1 MMEVNGKRR
10 DPKVKFNLFQLV
22 FQGKEYVLVVGSDN
36 VAAVVDPSILDIF
49 FVIRFLMKFF
59 FSHCLFFC

>member
-59 FSHCLFFC
+59 FSHYLFFC

>member
-49 FVIRFLMKFF
+49 FVIGFLMKFF